1 MKNTI
6 TWLND
11 YKYAILDNLNPE
23 SIAVYQFIQQ
33 RAQDKNN
40 DLTQDLLFQFV
51 YRSFYRLDN
60 AGLTNDFKVRYFKL
74 MQDRREDFKF
84 DVEEILLDLQKF
96 KTRKGNESIQFSFT
110 TKMFSTLNPV
120 YPVYDREVAK
130 MFDYHSTPQGDATA
144 KIKAYLLR
152 YEVILKGYEQIVR
165 ENLLKDLL
173 SAFDK
178 KYPGHQLSDTKRLDF
193 IFWSAGKI
201 KTQLLKKAENQ
212 QTSMA
217 EI

>member
-1 MKNTI
+1 MRNTI
-6 TWLND
+6 TWLNA
-11 YKYAILDNLNPE
+11 YKDAILDNLSPE
-23 SIAVYQFIQQ
+23 SITVYQFIQH

-40 DLTQDLLFQFV
+40 DLTEDLLFQFV
-51 YRSFYRLDN
+51 YRNYYRLDN
-60 AGLTNDFKVRYFKL
+60 AGLTDDFKVRYFKL
-74 MQDRREDFKF
+74 MQDRREDFKLDF
-84 DVEEILLDLQKF
+84 EEILLDLQKI

-217 EI
+217 ET